1 MLMSEIV
8 LAGSP
13 YASAE
18 LDYRQ
23 ERALR
28 GFGRS
33 RGPRRRWLP
42 RRPTLKLPE
51 QRRRPV
57 AVA

>member
-8 LAGSP
+8 LAATP
-13 YASAE
+13 YASTE
-18 LDYRQ
+18 LKYHQ

-28 GFGRS
+28 GYGRA
-33 RGPRRRWLP
+33 RGPRRRWLK
-42 RRPTLKLPE
+42 RRPTLKLPQ
-51 QRRRPV
+51 QRRRPL

>member
-1 MLMSEIV
+1 MLTSEIV
-8 LAGSP
+8 LAGTP
-13 YASAE
+13 FATAE
-18 LDYRQ
+18 IRYHQ

-28 GFGRS
+28 GFGRP

-51 QRRRPV
+51 QRPRPV
-57 AVA
+57 PVA

>member
-8 LAGSP
+8 LAGTP

-18 LDYRQ
+18 VRYHQ

-28 GFGRS
+28 GYRRPRS
-33 RGPRRRWLP
+33 PRRRWLP

-51 QRRRPV
+51 QRPRPLPV
-57 AVA
+57 A

>member
-8 LAGSP
+8 LAGTP

-18 LDYRQ
+18 ISYRQ
-23 ERALR
+23 ERAQR

-33 RGPRRRWLP
+33 RGPRRRWVP

>member
-1 MLMSEIV
+1 MMMSEIV
-8 LAGSP
+8 LAGTP

-18 LDYRQ
+18 LEYRR
-23 ERALR
+23 ERAQR
-28 GFGRS
+28 GYGRA

-42 RRPTLKLPE
+42 RRPTLKLPQ

>member
-8 LAGSP
+8 LAGTP

-18 LDYRQ
+18 VRYHQ
-23 ERALR
+23 ERAVR
-28 GFGRS
+28 GFSRS
-33 RGPRRRWLP
+33 HGPRRRWLA
-42 RRPTLKLPE
+42 RRPTMKLPQ
-51 QRRRPV
+51 QRRRPL

>member
-8 LAGSP
+8 LAGTP
-13 YASAE
+13 YASTE
-18 LDYRQ
+18 LRYRR

-28 GFGRS
+28 STGRS
-33 RGPRRRWLP
+33 RGPRRRWLS
-42 RRPTLKLPE
+42 RRPTLKLPQ
-51 QRRRPV
+51 QRRRPL

>member
-8 LAGSP
+8 LAGTP

-18 LDYRQ
+18 IAYRR
-23 ERALR
+23 ERAVR
-28 GFGRS
+28 SFGRS
-33 RGPRRRWLP
+33 YGPRRRWLR
-42 RRPTLKLPE
+42 RRPTMKLPQ
-51 QRRRPV
+51 QRRRPL

>member
-8 LAGSP
+8 LAGTP

-18 LDYRQ
+18 LGYRE
-23 ERALR
+23 ERAR
-28 GFGRS
+28 HGFART